1 MHESPLFR
9 SCPPALDAFLRVSLR
24 PLNVLS
30 QETLV
35 EENAAI
41 LGIFC
46 IAQFVHV
53 LDYSYSYIC
62 PTDLEN

>member
-9 SCPPALDAFLRVSLR
+9 SFPLALDAFLRVSLR
-24 PLNVLS
+24 LLNVLS

-41 LGIFC
+41 PGIFC
-46 IAQFVHV
+46 IARFVHV
-53 LDYSYSYIC
+53 LDYSYSFI
-62 PTDLEN
+62 